1 MKKMD
6 LNKKNY
12 YSNEADWQYMSVSQ
26 FKDFIKCE
34 AAALAKLKEEW
45 APTSN
50 PIALLVGNY
59 VHSYFESSKAHT
71 EFINENYA
79 SIYKKN
85 GSERAEFIQAID
97 MIEALEYDDF
107 FNFVYRG
114 EKEVILTGE
123 LFGANWKARIDC
135 FNFEKGYFV
144 DLKTTRSLS
153 QRYWSE
159 RYGGYV
165 SFAEEYGYITQ
176 MYVYK
181 QLLEQ
186 KFHKEIVPYIFAVT
200 KETPPNIAAIEI
212 HHTRY
217 EFERYTIEEKLPHIL
232 RVKMGEEAPT
242 QCGKCEYCRKNKKL
256 NGFIEIA
263 DLLNL

>member
-1 MKKMD
+1 MMD

-26 FKDFIKCE
+26 FKDFMKCE

-45 APTSN
+45 SPTSN
-50 PIALLVGNY
+50 PVALLVGNY
-59 VHSYFESSKAHT
+59 VHSYFESEKAHS
-71 EFINENYA
+71 EFIKENRS

-85 GSERAEFIQAID
+85 GSERSEFVQAVD
-97 MIEALEYDDF
+97 MIEALEYDEF
-107 FNFVYRG
+107 FNFVYQG

-123 LFGANWKARIDC
+123 LFGTEWKARIDC
-135 FNFEKGYFV
+135 FNYDKGYFV

-181 QLLEQ
+181 HLLEQ
-186 KFHKEIVPYIFAVT
+186 QFKKDITPYIFAVT
-200 KETPPNIAAIEI
+200 KESPPDIAAIEI
-212 HHTRY
+212 YPARY
-217 EFERYTIEEKLPHIL
+217 DFERYTIEERLPHIL
-232 RVKMGEEAPT
+232 SVKMGEEVPT
-242 QCGKCEYCRKNKKL
+242 ACGKCEYCRKNKRL
-256 NGFIEIA
+256 SGFIEIE
-263 DLLNL
+263 DLLHS

>member
-1 MKKMD
+1 MMD
-6 LNKKNY
+6 LKKKNY
-12 YSNEADWQYMSVSQ
+12 YSTEADWQYMSVSQ
-26 FKDFIKCE
+26 FKDFMKCE

-45 APTSN
+45 SPTSN
-50 PIALLVGNY
+50 PVALLVGNY
-59 VHSYFESSKAHT
+59 VHSYFESEEAHT
-71 EFINENYA
+71 TFINENRS

-85 GSERAEFIQAID
+85 GSERSEFVQAVE

-107 FNFVYRG
+107 FNFVYQG
-114 EKEVILTGE
+114 EKEVILNGE
-123 LFGANWKARIDC
+123 LFGTEWKARIDC
-135 FNFEKGYFV
+135 FNYDKGYFV

-186 KFHKEIVPYIFAVT
+186 QFKKDITPYIFAVT
-200 KETPPNIAAIEI
+200 KESPPDIAAIEI
-212 HHTRY
+212 YPARY
-217 EFERYTIEEKLPHIL
+217 DFERYMIEEKLPHIL
-232 RVKMGEEAPT
+232 RVKMGEEAPAS
-242 QCGKCEYCRKNKKL
+242 CGKCEYCRKNKKL
-256 NGFIEIA
+256 SGFIEIE
-263 DLLNL
+263 DLIHS

>member
-1 MKKMD
+1 MMD
-6 LNKKNY
+6 LNRKNY

-26 FKDFIKCE
+26 FKDFMKCE
-34 AAALAKLKEEW
+34 AAALAKLKEKW

-59 VHSYFESSKAHT
+59 VHSYFESDEAH
-71 EFINENYA
+71 EDFVKENA
-79 SIYKKN
+79 SAIFKKN
-85 GSERAEFIQAID
+85 GSERSDFTQAID

-107 FNFVYRG
+107 FNFVYQG

-123 LFGANWKARIDC
+123 LFGTEWKARIDC
-135 FNFEKGYFV
+135 FNYEKGYFV

-153 QRYWSE
+153 QRYWSD

-186 KFHKEIVPYIFAVT
+186 RYNKDIVPYIFAVT
-200 KETPPNIAAIEI
+200 KESPPDIAALEI
-212 HHTRY
+212 YPARY
-217 EFERYTIEEKLPHIL
+217 DFERFTLEEKLPHIL
-232 RVKMGEEAPT
+232 KVKTGEEAPIS
-242 QCGKCEYCRKNKKL
+242 CGKCEYCRKNKRL
-256 NGFIEIA
+256 SGFIEIE
-263 DLLNL
+263 DLLHS